1 MALLRALM
9 LKEYWSRLEHWR
21 RELDRAAI
29 TSDADK
35 IAEARVYIAEY
46 ERMIA
51 ELTRQDLEG

>member
-29 TSDADK
+29 TSDAEK
-35 IAEARVYIAEY
+35 VAEARVYIAEY

-51 ELTRQDLEG
+51 N